1 MVINMKTNIKT
12 NMKTFKAIREAD
24 ILVGQ
29 LYQATPE
36 LMETKFGYAWKR
48 FTEKNYIP
56 TLKKLQEE
64 VNDARIDN
72 ALEDAITKEVLR
84 DPTSTRGFK
93 YTKEGLKAVI
103 KKENEINDRYEL
115 VEIDVEPYIVD
126 KKNLPKLNEE
136 QGLALVGMVI

>member
-12 NMKTFKAIREAD
+12 FKQIREAD

-29 LYQATPE
+29 LYQTKPE

-56 TLKKLQEE
+56 TLKKLQELI
-64 VNDARIDN
+64 NDARIDN
-72 ALEDAITKEVLR
+72 ALEDPITKEILR
-84 DPTSTRGFK
+84 SETDPRGFK

-103 KKENEINDRYEL
+103 KKENEINNQYEL
-115 VEIDVEPYIVD
+115 VEIDVELYLVAE
-126 KKNLPKLNEE
+126 KNLPKLTEE
-136 QGLALVGMVI
+136 QREALVGMVI